1 VSGGKEFIM
10 PGPGGGARGGGGG
23 RGGSFG
29 SGGFSGGGA
38 GGRGGGFGGGYHHHH
53 HHHIPFGFWFWPRP
67 YYYGYGYGGG
77 FFGGFFAMLI
87 FPIIILIIAGVI
99 FISSTVNAFSAL
111 AGGGIIQYD
120 ENKFQGYADTKYTEF
135 YGDTGAYL
143 DNIVIVF
150 LTYEDNYSYNYIAW
164 LGEHIAT
171 DVNYK
176 FGAEGTSLGYA
187 MSGAIAE
194 NYSYSLTSNL
204 SSVIERMEAEVSA
217 LGSQHYRANCHD
229 DRSACDSKF
238 VNYTELNIIG
248 SEIEDS
254 LESFT
259 ASTGI
264 PISLVVEDA
273 EDVFGKTMPASYIVS
288 IIISLIFIGV
298 GIFLIVR
305 IVRMRRGGGGRGS
318 NSGGYYN
325 NGYGNGANSAFHNTY
340 GP

>member
-1 VSGGKEFIM
+1 M

-29 SGGFSGGGA
+29 SGGFGGGGA
-38 GGRGGGFGGGYHHHH
+38 GGRGYGGYHHHYH
-53 HHHIPFGFWFWPRP
+53 RPFGFWFWPRP
-67 YYYGYGYGGG
+67 YYFGYGGG
-77 FFGGFFAMLI
+77 FFGGFFAMLL

-99 FISSTVNAFSAL
+99 FISSAVNAFSAL

-120 ENKFQGYADTKYTEF
+120 ENKFQSYADTKYTEI

-164 LGEHIAT
+164 LGEHINSN
-171 DVNYK
+171 VNYK
-176 FGAEGTSLGYA
+176 FGADGTALGNA
-187 MSGAIAE
+187 MSNSIAE

-204 SSVIERMEAEVSA
+204 SSVIERMEAEVDA
-217 LGSQHYRANCHD
+217 VGSQHYRGNCHD
-229 DRSACDSKF
+229 DRSACESKF
-238 VNYTELNIIG
+238 INNTALSIIG
-248 SEIEDS
+248 TEVQYS

-259 ASTGI
+259 ESTGI
-264 PISLVVEDA
+264 PISLIIEEA
-273 EDVFGKTMPASYIVS
+273 EAVFGRTMPASYIVS

-305 IVRMRRGGGGRGS
+305 IVRMRKGGGGRGGN

>member
-1 VSGGKEFIM
+1 
-10 PGPGGGARGGGGG
+10 
-23 RGGSFG
+23 
-29 SGGFSGGGA
+29 
-38 GGRGGGFGGGYHHHH
+38 
-53 HHHIPFGFWFWPRP
+53 
-67 YYYGYGYGGG
+67 
-77 FFGGFFAMLI
+77 MLI

-111 AGGGIIQYD
+111 ADGGIIQYD
-120 ENKFQGYADTKYTEF
+120 ENKFQTYADTQYSEI

-164 LGEHIAT
+164 LGEHINT
-171 DVNYK
+171 NVNYK

-187 MSGAIAE
+187 MNGAIAE
-194 NYSYSLTSNL
+194 NYSFSLTSNL
-204 SSVIERMEAEVSA
+204 SSVIERMETEVNA
-217 LGSQHYRANCHD
+217 VGSQHYKGNCHD
-229 DRSACDSKF
+229 DRSACESKF
-238 VNYTELNIIG
+238 INNTSLNIIG

-264 PISLVVEDA
+264 PISLVVEEA
-273 EDVFGKTMPASYIVS
+273 EAVFGKTMPASYIVS

-305 IVRMRRGGGGRGS
+305 IVRMKRGGGRGGS

-325 NGYGNGANSAFHNTY
+325 NGYGGGQNSAFHNTY